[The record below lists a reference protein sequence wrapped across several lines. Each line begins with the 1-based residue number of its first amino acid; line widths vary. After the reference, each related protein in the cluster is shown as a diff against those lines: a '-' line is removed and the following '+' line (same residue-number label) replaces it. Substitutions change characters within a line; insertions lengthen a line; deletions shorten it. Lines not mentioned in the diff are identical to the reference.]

1 MARTGYERTPI
12 EERLY
17 SKCKHNEVTDC
28 WEYQGAVNNIGY
40 GMIRD
45 TDHNGMRTTHR
56 VSYEVHKGE
65 IPNNMCVL
73 HTCDNRRCCNPEHL
87 WLGTHKENIHDM
99 IDKDRHNHYGS
110 KNSIK
115 CDHCDMVTIP
125 SLIKRW
131 HNDNC
136 KYKKTQ

>member
-1 MARTGYERTPI
+1 MANTRTRTPI
-12 EERLY
+12 EERMY
-17 SKCKHNEVTDC
+17 RRCIHNETTDC
-28 WEYQGAVNNIGY
+28 WEFQGGLNNIGY

-65 IPNNMCVL
+65 IPDHMCVL
-73 HTCDNRRCCNPEHL
+73 HTCDNRKCCNPEHL

-99 IDKDRHNHYGS
+99 IDKDRHNHYGA
-110 KNSIK
+110 KNSVK

-136 KYKKTQ
+136 KYKKKQ